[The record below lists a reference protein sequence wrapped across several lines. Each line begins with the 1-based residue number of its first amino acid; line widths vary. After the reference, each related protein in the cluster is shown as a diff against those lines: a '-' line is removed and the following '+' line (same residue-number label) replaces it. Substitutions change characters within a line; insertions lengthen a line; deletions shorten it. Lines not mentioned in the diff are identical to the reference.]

1 MFQSPQVLPGVELP
15 AHGIKCHVNFHV
27 KGMLEYLLGTTNATS
42 KLIFQKIVQST
53 MLAKSVATYQGHW
66 LHKHAQAERALQF
79 SLHQLF
85 LAIPHEVR
93 VRTKTFS
100 LGLPS
105 LVYLPVNPAI
115 DRGITAFNFDDL
127 ILSQIC
133 FVVR

>member
-1 MFQSPQVLPGVELP
+1 
-15 AHGIKCHVNFHV
+15 
-27 KGMLEYLLGTTNATS
+27 MLEYLLGTANTTS
-42 KLIFQKIVQST
+42 KLILQKIVQGAV
-53 MLAKSVATYQGHW
+53 LAKSVSTYQGDW
-66 LHKHAQAERALQF
+66 LDKHAEAEGALEF
-79 SLHQLF
+79 SLHQF
-85 LAIPHEVR
+85 LLAVPHEVG

-105 LVYLPVNPAI
+105 LVDLTVNPSI